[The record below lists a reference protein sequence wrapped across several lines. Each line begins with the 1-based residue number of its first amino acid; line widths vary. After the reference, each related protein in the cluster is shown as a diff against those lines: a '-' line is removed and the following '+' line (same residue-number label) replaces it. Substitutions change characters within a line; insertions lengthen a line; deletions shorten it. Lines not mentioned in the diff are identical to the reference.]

1 MIRGFEREPIVD
13 LRPTRIRRKLE
24 AGEPA
29 FVIGGFTHADD
40 IDAFGPVG
48 FDGVWLEGEHGGVD
62 AADLGNLT
70 RACDIWGMTSVVRVN
85 RNEQGLIYR
94 TLDRGAQAIVVP
106 HVDTRADAQNL
117 VAGGKFPPLGK
128 RGLFTSRQG
137 YGVADYLAR
146 ANDETLLIALIEDI
160 EAWRN
165 LDEILEVDGIG
176 VFFVAP
182 SDFAA
187 SMGHIGDAGHPEV
200 QEKIEDALKRIVAA
214 GRTAGTLAMDNNV
227 RRFAEIGVR
236 FFFTVTAPWVAAGA
250 NAFKTSAFDG
260 MS

>member
-1 MIRGFEREPIVD
+1 ME
-13 LRPTRIRRKLE
+13 LRPNRIRRKLE

-106 HVDTRADAQNL
+106 HVDTRADAENL

-137 YGVADYLAR
+137 YGV
-146 ANDETLLIALIEDI
+146 
-160 EAWRN
+160 
-165 LDEILEVDGIG
+165 
-176 VFFVAP
+176 
-182 SDFAA
+182 
-187 SMGHIGDAGHPEV
+187 GD
-200 QEKIEDALKRIVAA
+200 
-214 GRTAGTLAMDNNV
+214 
-227 RRFAEIGVR
+227 
-236 FFFTVTAPWVAAGA
+236 
-250 NAFKTSAFDG
+250 
-260 MS
+260 

>member
-1 MIRGFEREPIVD
+1 ME
-13 LRPTRIRRKLE
+13 LRPNRVRRRLE

-29 FVIGGFTHADD
+29 FVVGGVTHADD
-40 IDAFGPVG
+40 IDALGPIG
-48 FDGVWLEGEHGGVD
+48 FDGIWLEGEHGGVD

-70 RACDIWGMTSVVRVN
+70 RACDIWGMTSLVRVN
-85 RNEQGLIYR
+85 RNDQGLIYR

-106 HVDTRADAQNL
+106 HVDTRADAENV

-128 RGLFTSRQG
+128 RGLFVSRQG
-137 YGVADYLAR
+137 YGVGDYLAR

-165 LDEILEVDGIG
+165 LDEILEVEGIG

-187 SMGHIGDAGHPEV
+187 SMGHIGNIGHPDV
-200 QEKIEDALKRIVAA
+200 QEKIEDSLRRIVAA
-214 GRTAGTLAMDNNV
+214 GRTAGTLCMNDNV
-227 RRFAEIGVR
+227 QHFAEIGVR
-236 FFFTVTAPWVAAGA
+236 CFFTSTGPWVAAGA
-250 NAFKTSAFDG
+250 RAFKANALRG
-260 MS
+260 VR